1 MSIKSFL
8 KSLGPGLITGTADDD
23 PSSIA
28 TFAQAG
34 AKFGLGM
41 LWTALYL
48 IPLIVVIQEICARVG
63 LLTGS
68 GLATIIKKKYSK
80 KIVLPLVSLLLVANT
95 INVGADIGAMAASA
109 NLMFPKISLNVFS
122 IFFTAFIIIAIIMIP
137 YKRYIKILKYLTLS
151 ILTYIVTSLIVGGNW
166 YQILIATIVPHF
178 EFTADFATMLVA
190 ILGTTISPYLFFWQA
205 SEEAEEEVVKHKI
218 KDIGKGKPRVSKK
231 EIKSMRTDTM
241 VGIGFAHFIT
251 WAIMIT
257 AAGSLH
263 NNGITEIQSA
273 EQAAKSLEPL
283 VKSFP
288 NAGEIAKSIFAI
300 GIIGTGLLSIP
311 VLATSTAYGLSDT
324 FGWKQ
329 GLSKKFGQAKAFY
342 LIIVIC
348 GIIGLGINFLG
359 INPIKALVYAS
370 VINGVVSVP
379 IIFVIMK
386 LSNDKEIL
394 KENVNGR
401 LTNIIGWMTFVIMA
415 IAAVIMFV
423 TLGMYS
429 SIYFYLATC

>member
-8 KSLGPGLITGTADDD
+8 KSLGPGLITGSADDD

-28 TFAQAG
+28 TFSQAG

-41 LWTALYL
+41 LWTAIFL
-48 IPLIVVIQEICARVG
+48 IPMIVVIQEICARMG

-68 GLATIIKKKYSK
+68 GLGTLIKKKYSK
-80 KIVLPLVSLLLVANT
+80 KIVLPLISLLLIANT
-95 INVGADIGAMAASA
+95 INIGADIGAMSASA
-109 NLMFPKISLNVFS
+109 NLIFHQIPLNIFS
-122 IFFTAFIIIAIIMIP
+122 IFFTVFTVIAIILIP
-137 YKRYIKILKYLTLS
+137 YKKYVKILKYLTLS
-151 ILTYIVTSLIVGGNW
+151 LLTYIITAVIVGGNW
-166 YQILIATIVPHF
+166 YQILLATVVPHI
-178 EFTADFATMLVA
+178 EFTTDFATMLVA
-190 ILGTTISPYLFFWQA
+190 VLGTTISPYLFFWQA
-205 SEEAEEEVVKHKI
+205 SEEAEEEVVNHKI
-218 KDIGKGKPRVSKK
+218 KEIGKGKPKVSKK
-231 EIKSMRTDTM
+231 ELKSMGKDTL

-251 WAIMIT
+251 WAIIIT

-283 VKSFP
+283 VHSFP
-288 NAGEIAKSIFAI
+288 NSGEISKSIFAI

-311 VLATSTAYGLSDT
+311 VLAASTAYGLSDT

-342 LIIVIC
+342 LIIIIC
-348 GIIGLGINFLG
+348 GIIGLGMNFLG

-386 LSNDKEIL
+386 LSNDKAIL
-394 KENVNGR
+394 KENTNGR
-401 LTNIIGWMTFVIMA
+401 LTKIIGWTTFVIMA
-415 IAAVIMFV
+415 ISTVVMFITFGV
-423 TLGMYS
+423 
-429 SIYFYLATC
+429 

>member
-41 LWTALYL
+41 LWTVIYL
-48 IPLIVVIQEICARVG
+48 IPLIIVIQEICARIG

-68 GLATIIKKKYSK
+68 GLGTIIKKKYSK
-80 KIVLPLVSLLLVANT
+80 KVVLPLIFLLLVANT

-109 NLMFPKISLNVFS
+109 SLMFPQISLNIFS
-122 IFFTAFIIIAIIMIP
+122 IFFTAFIMIAIIMIP

-151 ILTYIVTSLIVGGNW
+151 LLTYIVTALIVGGNW
-166 YQILIATIVPHF
+166 YQILIATIVPHI

-205 SEEAEEEVVKHKI
+205 SEEAEEEVANHKI
-218 KDIGKGKPRVSKK
+218 KEIGTGKPEVSKK
-231 EIKSMRTDTM
+231 EIKSMGTDTM

-251 WAIMIT
+251 WAIIIT
-257 AAGSLH
+257 TAGSLH
-263 NNGITEIQSA
+263 NNGITDIQSA

-283 VKSFP
+283 VQSFP
-288 NAGEIAKSIFAI
+288 NSGEIAKSIFAI

-342 LIIVIC
+342 LIIITC
-348 GIIGLGINFLG
+348 GIIGLGMNFLG
-359 INPIKALVYAS
+359 INPITALVYAS

-379 IIFVIMK
+379 IIFVVMK

-394 KENVNGR
+394 KENTNGR
-401 LTNIIGWMTFVIMA
+401 LTNIIGWTTFVIMA
-415 IAAVIMFV
+415 IATIIMFI
-423 TLGMYS
+423 TFGL
-429 SIYFYLATC
+429 

>member
-41 LWTALYL
+41 LWTVIYL
-48 IPLIVVIQEICARVG
+48 IPLIIVIQEICARIG

-68 GLATIIKKKYSK
+68 GLGTIIKKKYSR
-80 KIVLPLVSLLLVANT
+80 KIVLPLIFLLLIANT

-109 NLMFPKISLNVFS
+109 SLMFPQISLNIFS

-151 ILTYIVTSLIVGGNW
+151 LLTYIVTALIVGGNW
-166 YQILIATIVPHF
+166 YQILIATIVPHV

-205 SEEAEEEVVKHKI
+205 SEEAEEEVVHHKI
-218 KDIGKGKPRVSKK
+218 KEIGKGKPKVSKK
-231 EIKSMRTDTM
+231 EIKSMGTDTM
-241 VGIGFAHFIT
+241 VGIGFAHLIT
-251 WAIMIT
+251 WAIIVT
-257 AAGSLH
+257 TAGSLH
-263 NNGITEIQSA
+263 DNGITEIQSA
-273 EQAAKSLEPL
+273 EQAAKSLRPL

-288 NAGEIAKSIFAI
+288 NSGEIAKSIFAI

-311 VLATSTAYGLSDT
+311 VLTTSTTYGLSDT

-342 LIIVIC
+342 LVIIIC
-348 GIIGLGINFLG
+348 GIIGLGMNFLG
-359 INPIKALVYAS
+359 INPITALVYAS

-379 IIFVIMK
+379 IIFVVMK

-394 KENVNGR
+394 NENTNGR
-401 LTNIIGWMTFVIMA
+401 HTNIIGWTTFVIMS
-415 IAAVIMFV
+415 ISTIIMFI
-423 TLGMYS
+423 TFG
-429 SIYFYLATC
+429 I

>member
-41 LWTALYL
+41 LWTVIYL
-48 IPLIVVIQEICARVG
+48 IPLIIVIQEICARIG

-68 GLATIIKKKYSK
+68 GLGTIIKKKYSR
-80 KIVLPLVSLLLVANT
+80 KIVLPLISLLLVANT

-109 NLMFPKISLNVFS
+109 SLMFPQISLNIFS

-151 ILTYIVTSLIVGGNW
+151 LLTYIVTALIVGGNW
-166 YQILIATIVPHF
+166 YQILIATIVPHV

-205 SEEAEEEVVKHKI
+205 SEEAEEEVVHHKI
-218 KDIGKGKPRVSKK
+218 KEIGKGKPEVSKK
-231 EIKSMRTDTM
+231 EIKSMGTDTM

-251 WAIMIT
+251 WAIIIT
-257 AAGSLH
+257 TAGSLH
-263 NNGITEIQSA
+263 NNGITDIQSA

-283 VKSFP
+283 VQSFP
-288 NAGEIAKSIFAI
+288 NSGEIAKSIFAI

-329 GLSKKFGQAKAFY
+329 GLSQKFGQAKAFY
-342 LIIVIC
+342 LVIIIC
-348 GIIGLGINFLG
+348 GIIGLGMNFLG
-359 INPIKALVYAS
+359 INPITALIYAS

-379 IIFVIMK
+379 IIFVVMK

-394 KENVNGR
+394 KENTNGR
-401 LTNIIGWMTFVIMA
+401 LTNIIGWTTFVIMS
-415 IAAVIMFV
+415 ISTIIMFI
-423 TLGMYS
+423 TFG
-429 SIYFYLATC
+429 I

>member
-8 KSLGPGLITGTADDD
+8 KSLGPGLITGSADDD

-41 LWTALYL
+41 LWTVIFL
-48 IPLIVVIQEICARVG
+48 IPMVVVIQEISARMG

-68 GLATIIKKKYSK
+68 GLGTLIKKKYSK
-80 KIVLPLVSLLLVANT
+80 KIVLPLISLLLVANT

-109 NLMFPKISLNVFS
+109 NLMFPQLPLNIFS
-122 IFFTAFIIIAIIMIP
+122 IFFTAFTIIAIILVP
-137 YKRYIKILKYLTLS
+137 YKKYIKILKYLTLS
-151 ILTYIVTSLIVGGNW
+151 LLTYVVTSLIVGGNW
-166 YQILIATIVPHF
+166 YQILLATVVPHI

-205 SEEAEEEVVKHKI
+205 SEEAEEEVLKHKI
-218 KDIGKGKPRVSKK
+218 KEIGEGKPKVSKK
-231 EIKSMRTDTM
+231 EIKSMGTDTM

-251 WAIMIT
+251 WAIIIT
-257 AAGSLH
+257 TAGSLH
-263 NNGITEIQSA
+263 NNSITDIQSA

-288 NAGEIAKSIFAI
+288 NSGEISKSIFAI

-342 LIIVIC
+342 LVIAIC
-348 GIIGLGINFLG
+348 GIIGLGMNFLG

-379 IIFVIMK
+379 IILVIMK

-394 KENVNGR
+394 KENTNGR
-401 LTNIIGWMTFVIMA
+401 LINIIGWTTFIIMT
-415 IAAVIMFV
+415 IASIIMFI
-423 TLGMYS
+423 TLV
-429 SIYFYLATC
+429 L

>member
-41 LWTALYL
+41 LWTAIYL
-48 IPLIVVIQEICARVG
+48 IPLIVVIQEICARIG

-68 GLATIIKKKYSK
+68 GLGTIIKKKYSK
-80 KIVLPLVSLLLVANT
+80 KIVLPLISLLLVANT

-109 NLMFPKISLNVFS
+109 NLMFPQISLNIFS

-137 YKRYIKILKYLTLS
+137 YKKYIKILKYLTLS
-151 ILTYIVTSLIVGGNW
+151 LLTYIVTAIIVGGNW

-178 EFTADFATMLVA
+178 EFTSDFATMLVA

-205 SEEAEEEVVKHKI
+205 SEEAEEEVVNHKI
-218 KDIGKGKPRVSKK
+218 KEIGKGKPKVSKK
-231 EIKSMRTDTM
+231 EIKSMRADTM

-251 WAIMIT
+251 WAIIIT
-257 AAGSLH
+257 TAGSLH
-263 NNGITEIQSA
+263 NNGITDIQSA

-288 NAGEIAKSIFAI
+288 NSGEISKSIFAI

-342 LIIVIC
+342 LIIIIC
-348 GIIGLGINFLG
+348 GIIGLGMNFLG
-359 INPIKALVYAS
+359 INPITALVYAS

-379 IIFVIMK
+379 IIFVVMK

-394 KENVNGR
+394 KEKTNGR
-401 LTNIIGWMTFVIMA
+401 LTNIIGWITFVIMA
-415 IAAVIMFV
+415 VATIIMFI
-423 TLGMYS
+423 TFG
-429 SIYFYLATC
+429 I

>member
-1 MSIKSFL
+1 
-8 KSLGPGLITGTADDD
+8 
-23 PSSIA
+23 
-28 TFAQAG
+28 
-34 AKFGLGM
+34 
-41 LWTALYL
+41 
-48 IPLIVVIQEICARVG
+48 
-63 LLTGS
+63 
-68 GLATIIKKKYSK
+68 
-80 KIVLPLVSLLLVANT
+80 
-95 INVGADIGAMAASA
+95 
-109 NLMFPKISLNVFS
+109 
-122 IFFTAFIIIAIIMIP
+122 
-137 YKRYIKILKYLTLS
+137 
-151 ILTYIVTSLIVGGNW
+151 
-166 YQILIATIVPHF
+166 
-178 EFTADFATMLVA
+178 
-190 ILGTTISPYLFFWQA
+190 
-205 SEEAEEEVVKHKI
+205 
-218 KDIGKGKPRVSKK
+218 
-231 EIKSMRTDTM
+231 M

-251 WAIMIT
+251 WAIIIT
-257 AAGSLH
+257 TAGSLH

-394 KENVNGR
+394 KENTNGR
-401 LTNIIGWMTFVIMA
+401 LTNIIGWATFVIMA
-415 IAAVIMFV
+415 IATIIMFI
-423 TLGMYS
+423 TFG
-429 SIYFYLATC
+429 I

>member
-41 LWTALYL
+41 LWTVIYL
-48 IPLIVVIQEICARVG
+48 IPLIIVIQEICARIG

-68 GLATIIKKKYSK
+68 GLGTIIKKKYSR
-80 KIVLPLVSLLLVANT
+80 KIVLPLISLLLVANT

-109 NLMFPKISLNVFS
+109 SLMFPQISLNIFS

-151 ILTYIVTSLIVGGNW
+151 LLTYIITALIVGGNW
-166 YQILIATIVPHF
+166 YQILIATLIPHI
-178 EFTADFATMLVA
+178 EFTSDFATMLVA

-205 SEEAEEEVVKHKI
+205 SEEAEEEVVHHKI
-218 KDIGKGKPRVSKK
+218 KEIGKGKPEVSKK
-231 EIKSMRTDTM
+231 EIKSMGTDTM
-241 VGIGFAHFIT
+241 VGIGFAHLIT
-251 WAIMIT
+251 WAIIVT
-257 AAGSLH
+257 TAGSLH
-263 NNGITEIQSA
+263 DNGITEIQSA

-283 VKSFP
+283 VQSFP
-288 NAGEIAKSIFAI
+288 NSGEIAKSIFAI

-329 GLSKKFGQAKAFY
+329 GLSQKFGQAKAFY
-342 LIIVIC
+342 LVIIIC
-348 GIIGLGINFLG
+348 GIIGLGMNFLG
-359 INPIKALVYAS
+359 INPITALVYAS

-379 IIFVIMK
+379 IIFVVMK

-394 KENVNGR
+394 KENTNGR
-401 LTNIIGWMTFVIMA
+401 LTNIIGWTTFVIMS
-415 IAAVIMFV
+415 ISTIIMFI
-423 TLGMYS
+423 TFG
-429 SIYFYLATC
+429 I

>member
-8 KSLGPGLITGTADDD
+8 KSLGPGLIIGTADDD

-41 LWTALYL
+41 LWTVIYL
-48 IPLIVVIQEICARVG
+48 IPLIIVIQEICARIG

-68 GLATIIKKKYSK
+68 GLGTIIKKKYSK
-80 KIVLPLVSLLLVANT
+80 KVVLPLIFLLLVANT

-109 NLMFPKISLNVFS
+109 SLMFPQISLNIFS
-122 IFFTAFIIIAIIMIP
+122 IFFTAFIMIAIIMIP

-151 ILTYIVTSLIVGGNW
+151 LLTYIVTALIVGGNW
-166 YQILIATIVPHF
+166 YQILIATIVPHI

-205 SEEAEEEVVKHKI
+205 SEEAEEEVANHKI
-218 KDIGKGKPRVSKK
+218 KEIGTGKPEVSKK
-231 EIKSMRTDTM
+231 EIKSMGTDTM

-251 WAIMIT
+251 WAIIIT
-257 AAGSLH
+257 TAGSLH
-263 NNGITEIQSA
+263 NNGITDIQSA

-283 VKSFP
+283 VQSFP
-288 NAGEIAKSIFAI
+288 NSGEIAKSIFAI

-342 LIIVIC
+342 LIIITC
-348 GIIGLGINFLG
+348 GIIGLGMNFLG
-359 INPIKALVYAS
+359 INPITALVYAS

-379 IIFVIMK
+379 IIFVVMK

-394 KENVNGR
+394 KENTNGR
-401 LTNIIGWMTFVIMA
+401 LTNIIGWTTFVIMA
-415 IAAVIMFV
+415 IATIIMFI
-423 TLGMYS
+423 TFGL
-429 SIYFYLATC
+429 

>member
-41 LWTALYL
+41 LWTVIYL
-48 IPLIVVIQEICARVG
+48 IPLIIVIQEICARIG

-68 GLATIIKKKYSK
+68 GLGTIIKKKYSR
-80 KIVLPLVSLLLVANT
+80 KIVLPLISLLLVANA

-109 NLMFPKISLNVFS
+109 SLMFPQISLNIFS

-151 ILTYIVTSLIVGGNW
+151 LLTYIVTALIVGGNW
-166 YQILIATIVPHF
+166 YQILIATIVPHV

-205 SEEAEEEVVKHKI
+205 SEEAEEEVVHHKI
-218 KDIGKGKPRVSKK
+218 KEIGKGKPKVSKK
-231 EIKSMRTDTM
+231 EIKSMGTDTM
-241 VGIGFAHFIT
+241 VGIGFAHLIT
-251 WAIMIT
+251 WAIIVT
-257 AAGSLH
+257 TAGSLH
-263 NNGITEIQSA
+263 DNGITEIQSA

-283 VKSFP
+283 VQSFP
-288 NAGEIAKSIFAI
+288 NSGEIAKSIFAI

-329 GLSKKFGQAKAFY
+329 GLSQKFGQAKAFY
-342 LIIVIC
+342 LVIIIC
-348 GIIGLGINFLG
+348 GIIGLGMNFLG
-359 INPIKALVYAS
+359 INPITALVYAS

-379 IIFVIMK
+379 IIFVVMK

-394 KENVNGR
+394 KENTNGR
-401 LTNIIGWMTFVIMA
+401 LTNIIGWTTFVIMS
-415 IAAVIMFV
+415 ISTIIMFI
-423 TLGMYS
+423 TFWNITIFMGS
-429 SIYFYLATC
+429 

>member
-1 MSIKSFL
+1 
-8 KSLGPGLITGTADDD
+8 
-23 PSSIA
+23 
-28 TFAQAG
+28 
-34 AKFGLGM
+34 
-41 LWTALYL
+41 
-48 IPLIVVIQEICARVG
+48 
-63 LLTGS
+63 
-68 GLATIIKKKYSK
+68 
-80 KIVLPLVSLLLVANT
+80 
-95 INVGADIGAMAASA
+95 
-109 NLMFPKISLNVFS
+109 
-122 IFFTAFIIIAIIMIP
+122 MIP

-151 ILTYIVTSLIVGGNW
+151 LLTYIVTAWIVGGNW
-166 YQILIATIVPHF
+166 YQILIATIIPHI
-178 EFTADFATMLVA
+178 EFTSEFATMLVA

-205 SEEAEEEVVKHKI
+205 SEEAEEEVVNHKI
-218 KDIGKGKPRVSKK
+218 KEIGKGKPEVSKK
-231 EIKSMRTDTM
+231 EIKAMGTDTM

-251 WAIMIT
+251 WAIIIT
-257 AAGSLH
+257 TAGSLH

-288 NAGEIAKSIFAI
+288 NSGEIAKSIFAI

-342 LIIVIC
+342 LVIIIC

-359 INPIKALVYAS
+359 INPITALVYAS

-379 IIFVIMK
+379 IIFVVMK

-394 KENVNGR
+394 DENTNGR
-401 LTNIIGWMTFVIMA
+401 LTNIIGWTTFVIMA
-415 IAAVIMFV
+415 IATIIMFI
-423 TLGMYS
+423 TFG
-429 SIYFYLATC
+429 I

>member
-41 LWTALYL
+41 LWTVIYL
-48 IPLIVVIQEICARVG
+48 IPLIIVIQEICARIG

-68 GLATIIKKKYSK
+68 GLGTIIKKKYSK
-80 KIVLPLVSLLLVANT
+80 KIVLPLIFLLLVANT

-109 NLMFPKISLNVFS
+109 SLMFPQLSLNIFS

-151 ILTYIVTSLIVGGNW
+151 LLTYIVTALIVGGDW
-166 YQILIATIVPHF
+166 YQILIATIIPHI
-178 EFTADFATMLVA
+178 EFTSEFATMLVA

-205 SEEAEEEVVKHKI
+205 SEEAEEEVVNHKI
-218 KDIGKGKPRVSKK
+218 KEIGKGKPEVSKK
-231 EIKSMRTDTM
+231 EIKAMGTDTM

-251 WAIMIT
+251 WAIIIT
-257 AAGSLH
+257 TAGSLN
-263 NNGITEIQSA
+263 NNGITDIQSA

-288 NAGEIAKSIFAI
+288 NSGEIAKSIFAI

-342 LIIVIC
+342 LVIIIC

-359 INPIKALVYAS
+359 INPITALVYAS

-379 IIFVIMK
+379 IIFVVMK

-394 KENVNGR
+394 DENTNGR
-401 LTNIIGWMTFVIMA
+401 LTNIIGWTTFVIMA
-415 IAAVIMFV
+415 IATIIMFI
-423 TLGMYS
+423 TFG
-429 SIYFYLATC
+429 I

>member
-41 LWTALYL
+41 LWTVIYL
-48 IPLIVVIQEICARVG
+48 IPLIIVIQEICARIG

-68 GLATIIKKKYSK
+68 GLGTIIKKKYSR
-80 KIVLPLVSLLLVANT
+80 KIVLPLISLLLVANT

-109 NLMFPKISLNVFS
+109 SLMFPQISLNIFS

-151 ILTYIVTSLIVGGNW
+151 LLTYIVTALIVGGNW
-166 YQILIATIVPHF
+166 YQILIATIVPHV

-205 SEEAEEEVVKHKI
+205 SEEAEEEVVHHKI
-218 KDIGKGKPRVSKK
+218 KEIGKGKPKVSKK
-231 EIKSMRTDTM
+231 EIKSMGTDTM
-241 VGIGFAHFIT
+241 VGIGFAHLIT
-251 WAIMIT
+251 WAIIVT
-257 AAGSLH
+257 TAGSLH
-263 NNGITEIQSA
+263 DNGITEIQSA

-283 VKSFP
+283 VQSFP
-288 NAGEIAKSIFAI
+288 NSGEIAKSIFAI

-329 GLSKKFGQAKAFY
+329 GLSQKFGQAKAFY
-342 LIIVIC
+342 LVIIIC
-348 GIIGLGINFLG
+348 GIIGLGMNFLG
-359 INPIKALVYAS
+359 INPITALVYAS

-379 IIFVIMK
+379 IIFVVMK

-394 KENVNGR
+394 KENTNGR
-401 LTNIIGWMTFVIMA
+401 LTNIIGWTTFVIMS
-415 IAAVIMFV
+415 ISTIIMFI
-423 TLGMYS
+423 TFG
-429 SIYFYLATC
+429 I

>member
-1 MSIKSFL
+1 
-8 KSLGPGLITGTADDD
+8 LGPGLITGTADDD

-41 LWTALYL
+41 LWTVIYL
-48 IPLIVVIQEICARVG
+48 IPLIIVIQEICARIG

-68 GLATIIKKKYSK
+68 GLGTIIKKKYSK
-80 KIVLPLVSLLLVANT
+80 KIVLPLIFLLLVANT

-109 NLMFPKISLNVFS
+109 SLMFPQISLNIFS

-151 ILTYIVTSLIVGGNW
+151 LLTYIVTALIVGGNW
-166 YQILIATIVPHF
+166 YQILIATIVPHV

-205 SEEAEEEVVKHKI
+205 SEEAEEEVVHHKI
-218 KDIGKGKPRVSKK
+218 KEIGKGKPKVSKK
-231 EIKSMRTDTM
+231 EIKSMGTDTM
-241 VGIGFAHFIT
+241 VGIGFAHLIT
-251 WAIMIT
+251 WAIIVT
-257 AAGSLH
+257 TAGSLH
-263 NNGITEIQSA
+263 DNGITEIQSA

-283 VKSFP
+283 VQSFP
-288 NAGEIAKSIFAI
+288 NSGEIAKSIFAI

-329 GLSKKFGQAKAFY
+329 GLSQKFGQAKAFY
-342 LIIVIC
+342 LVIIIC
-348 GIIGLGINFLG
+348 GIIGLGMNFLG
-359 INPIKALVYAS
+359 INPITALVYAS

-379 IIFVIMK
+379 IIFVVMK

-394 KENVNGR
+394 KENTNGR
-401 LTNIIGWMTFVIMA
+401 LTNIIGWTTFVIMS
-415 IAAVIMFV
+415 ISTIIMFI
-423 TLGMYS
+423 TFG
-429 SIYFYLATC
+429 I

>member
-41 LWTALYL
+41 LWTVIYL
-48 IPLIVVIQEICARVG
+48 IPLIIVIQEICARIG

-68 GLATIIKKKYSK
+68 GLGTIIKKKYSR
-80 KIVLPLVSLLLVANT
+80 KIVLPLISLLLVANA

-109 NLMFPKISLNVFS
+109 SLMFPQISLNIFS

-151 ILTYIVTSLIVGGNW
+151 LLTYIVTALIVGGNW
-166 YQILIATIVPHF
+166 YQILIATIVPHV

-205 SEEAEEEVVKHKI
+205 SEEAEEEVVHHKI
-218 KDIGKGKPRVSKK
+218 KEIGKGKPKVSKK
-231 EIKSMRTDTM
+231 EIKSMGTDTM
-241 VGIGFAHFIT
+241 VGIGFAHLIT
-251 WAIMIT
+251 WAIIVT
-257 AAGSLH
+257 TAGSLH
-263 NNGITEIQSA
+263 DNGITEIQSA

-283 VKSFP
+283 VQSFP
-288 NAGEIAKSIFAI
+288 NSGEIAKSIFAI

-329 GLSKKFGQAKAFY
+329 GLSQKFGQAKAFY
-342 LIIVIC
+342 LVIIIC
-348 GIIGLGINFLG
+348 GIIGLGMNFLG
-359 INPIKALVYAS
+359 INPITALVYAS

-379 IIFVIMK
+379 IIFVVMK

-394 KENVNGR
+394 KENTNGR
-401 LTNIIGWMTFVIMA
+401 LTNIIGWTTFVIMS
-415 IAAVIMFV
+415 ISTIIMFI
-423 TLGMYS
+423 TFG
-429 SIYFYLATC
+429 I

>member
-41 LWTALYL
+41 LWTAIYL
-48 IPLIVVIQEICARVG
+48 IPLIVVIQEICARIG

-68 GLATIIKKKYSK
+68 GLGTIIKKKYSK
-80 KIVLPLVSLLLVANT
+80 KIVLPLISLLLVANT

-109 NLMFPKISLNVFS
+109 NLMFPQISLNIFG

-137 YKRYIKILKYLTLS
+137 YKKYIKILKYLTLS
-151 ILTYIVTSLIVGGNW
+151 LLTYIVTAIIVGGNW

-178 EFTADFATMLVA
+178 EFTSDFATMLVA

-205 SEEAEEEVVKHKI
+205 SEEAEEEVVNHKI
-218 KDIGKGKPRVSKK
+218 KEIGKGKPKVSKK
-231 EIKSMRTDTM
+231 EIKSMRADTM

-251 WAIMIT
+251 WAIIIT
-257 AAGSLH
+257 TAGSLH
-263 NNGITEIQSA
+263 NNGITDIQSA

-288 NAGEIAKSIFAI
+288 NSGEISKSIFAI

-342 LIIVIC
+342 LIIIIC
-348 GIIGLGINFLG
+348 GIIGLGMNFLG
-359 INPIKALVYAS
+359 INPITALVYAS

-379 IIFVIMK
+379 IIFVVMK

-394 KENVNGR
+394 KEKTNGR
-401 LTNIIGWMTFVIMA
+401 LTNIIGWITFVIMA
-415 IAAVIMFV
+415 VATIIMFI
-423 TLGMYS
+423 TFG
-429 SIYFYLATC
+429 I